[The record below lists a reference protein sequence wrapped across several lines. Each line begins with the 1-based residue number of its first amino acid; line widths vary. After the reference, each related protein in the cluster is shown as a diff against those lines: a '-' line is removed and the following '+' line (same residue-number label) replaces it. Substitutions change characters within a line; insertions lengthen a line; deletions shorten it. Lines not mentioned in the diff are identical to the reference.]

1 MSGGGGWRQAT
12 GAGVGCSAAK
22 PDTGTFFTPAC
33 RPSHH
38 HTKHIKTKPQ
48 PQPGDVIF
56 SLANK
61 EAHTPFRNSKLTWLL
76 QPSLGGDAKTLMFV
90 NVSPATEY
98 ANESLCSLRFASK
111 VNACEIGV
119 ARRNVKTA

>member
-1 MSGGGGWRQAT
+1 MAR
-12 GAGVGCSAAK
+12 AASSTQDHHL
-22 PDTGTFFTPAC
+22 PHRGPPPAN
-33 RPSHH
+33 S
-38 HTKHIKTKPQ
+38 PQ
-48 PQPGDVIF
+48 PTTPEPRARP
-56 SLANK
+56 LARPP
-61 EAHTPFRNSKLTWLL
+61 ARA

-90 NVSPATEY
+90 NVSPASEF